1 MKEELMNKFNTLNI
15 DNDILKAIE
24 KKQYEEMT
32 EVQEAVIPLAIEK
45 LDIIAQ
51 APTGTGKTAAF
62 AIPILQTID
71 AKLEKVQALILA
83 PTRELAVQITN
94 EIKELSYY
102 KPTVNVV
109 CVYGG
114 EYIEKQIT
122 ALKKHPQIIVAT
134 PGRLMDHMRRG
145 TIKLNY
151 VSMMVLDEA
160 DEMLNMGFREDIDTI
175 LASITNE
182 HQTMLFSATISPEI
196 EEIGKNYLHKPEVV
210 RVNRN
215 EMNVPLITQQYIE
228 VKESDKIEVISRII
242 DINDYKL
249 VMVFCNTKKAVD
261 EVTSSLLTRGYIV
274 EALHGDMKQMQRDRV
289 MNRFR
294 TGMINI
300 LVASDVAARGL
311 DIDDVEVV
319 FNYDI
324 PTDDEYYIHR
334 IGRTGRAKHQGLA
347 ITLITKKEK
356 YRLRQIMAYAHSM
369 ITSMEIPSLEKV
381 MKVRVE
387 RVLKQAL
394 ETKNK
399 KYQEIIKNSI
409 KDLVDQNIDA
419 SDLITGLILLQMNS
433 NSDDEIKEE
442 KPNKA
447 KITRI
452 FLGLGRKDN
461 LKVPQLTDLIT
472 KRTSITNADINNI
485 DMHEDF
491 TFLEI
496 PTNLVDEL
504 AFAFSKTM
512 NGRRIIVEEAKEK
525 PKVRSSSKRDDR
537 KRAEHRYD
545 RRDRKYEPFTKSER
559 KSSGKSTGKKK
570 LK

>member
-1 MKEELMNKFNTLNI
+1 MNKFNTLNI

>member
-1 MKEELMNKFNTLNI
+1 
-15 DNDILKAIE
+15 
-24 KKQYEEMT
+24 
-32 EVQEAVIPLAIEK
+32 
-45 LDIIAQ
+45 
-51 APTGTGKTAAF
+51 
-62 AIPILQTID
+62 
-71 AKLEKVQALILA
+71 
-83 PTRELAVQITN
+83 
-94 EIKELSYY
+94 
-102 KPTVNVV
+102 
-109 CVYGG
+109 
-114 EYIEKQIT
+114 
-122 ALKKHPQIIVAT
+122 
-134 PGRLMDHMRRG
+134 
-145 TIKLNY
+145 
-151 VSMMVLDEA
+151 
-160 DEMLNMGFREDIDTI
+160 
-175 LASITNE
+175 
-182 HQTMLFSATISPEI
+182 
-196 EEIGKNYLHKPEVV
+196 
-210 RVNRN
+210 
-215 EMNVPLITQQYIE
+215 
-228 VKESDKIEVISRII
+228 
-242 DINDYKL
+242 
-249 VMVFCNTKKAVD
+249 
-261 EVTSSLLTRGYIV
+261 
-274 EALHGDMKQMQRDRV
+274 
-289 MNRFR
+289 
-294 TGMINI
+294 
-300 LVASDVAARGL
+300 
-311 DIDDVEVV
+311 
-319 FNYDI
+319 
-324 PTDDEYYIHR
+324 
-334 IGRTGRAKHQGLA
+334 
-347 ITLITKKEK
+347 
-356 YRLRQIMAYAHSM
+356 
-369 ITSMEIPSLEKV
+369 MEIPSLEKV

>member
-1 MKEELMNKFNTLNI
+1 MNKFNTLNI

-242 DINDYKL
+242 DIKDYKL